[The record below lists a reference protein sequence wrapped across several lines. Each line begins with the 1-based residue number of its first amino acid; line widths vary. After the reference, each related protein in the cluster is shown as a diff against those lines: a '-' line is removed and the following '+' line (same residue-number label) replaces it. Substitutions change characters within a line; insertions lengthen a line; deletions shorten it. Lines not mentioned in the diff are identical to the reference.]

1 MVRLAISKG
10 RILEEAVQMLN
21 SINIHCKVNPLNSRK
36 LIIPTDY
43 EDLEIIV
50 IKATD
55 VPLYIDSGK
64 IDLGIVGMDTL
75 MEDER
80 NNHFRLH
87 DMSIS
92 KCKLVVAGDSKS
104 KYFNNMK
111 VATKY
116 PNLTK
121 KYFEK
126 IGIQCSI
133 LKLYGS
139 IELAPV
145 LGLSDFIVDILETGK
160 TLKEN
165 GLKVHDTVADISSL
179 LIANKISYK
188 LKRNKIDLILDKI
201 KKNKKNEK

>member
-10 RILEEAVQMLN
+10 RILEEAIQML
-21 SINIHCKVNPLNSRK
+21 SGINIHCKVNPLNSRK

-80 NNHFRLH
+80 NNHFILH

-165 GLKVHDTVADISSL
+165 GLKVHDTVSDISSL

>member
-1 MVRLAISKG
+1 MIRLAISKG
-10 RILEEAVQMLN
+10 RILEEAVQMLS
-21 SINIHCKVNPLNSRK
+21 SINIQCKVNPLNSRK

-55 VPLYIDSGK
+55 VPLYIDSGN
-64 IDLGIVGMDTL
+64 IDVGIVGMDSL

-116 PNLTK
+116 PNVTK

-145 LGLSDFIVDILETGK
+145 LGLSDFIVDILQTGK
-160 TLKEN
+160 TLREN
-165 GLKVHDTVADISSL
+165 GLKVHDTVAEISSL
-179 LIANKISYK
+179 LIANKISHK

>member
-1 MVRLAISKG
+1 MIRLAISKG
-10 RILEEAVQMLN
+10 RILEQGLTILSKIGIVC
-21 SINIHCKVNPLNSRK
+21 SVDPLNSRR
-36 LIIPTDY
+36 LIIPTNDKNV
-43 EDLEIIV
+43 EIVI

-64 IDLGIVGMDTL
+64 VDLGIVGIDTL
-75 MEDER
+75 MEENT
-80 NNHFRLH
+80 NNHFRLK
-87 DMSIS
+87 DLGIS
-92 KCKLVVAGDSKS
+92 RCKLVVAGKPGK

-116 PNLTK
+116 PNAAK

-126 IGIQCSI
+126 KGLQCSV

-145 LGLSDFIVDILETGK
+145 LNLSDFIVDIVESGK

-165 GLKVHDTVADISSL
+165 GLKEYDKISDISSL
-179 LIANKISYK
+179 LISNKVSYK
-188 LKRNKIDLILDKI
+188 LKRKEIDLFMKKVEKI
-201 KKNKKNEK
+201 